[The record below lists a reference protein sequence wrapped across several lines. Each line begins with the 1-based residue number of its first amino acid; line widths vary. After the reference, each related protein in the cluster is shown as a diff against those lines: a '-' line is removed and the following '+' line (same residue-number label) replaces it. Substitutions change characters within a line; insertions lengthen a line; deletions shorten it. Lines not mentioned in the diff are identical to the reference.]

1 MYIHTCIHNMYMHT
15 YIHTYIHTYTHKYI
29 YTYIHI
35 YTSRSPPPTWAAGT
49 PSSHSTK
56 VNMLRITLKN
66 ADLHSILQNVIRSC

>member
-1 MYIHTCIHNMYMHT
+1 MYIHTCIHNMYM
-15 YIHTYIHTYTHKYI
+15 HTYIHTYTHKYI

-56 VNMLRITLKN
+56 ENMLRITLKN